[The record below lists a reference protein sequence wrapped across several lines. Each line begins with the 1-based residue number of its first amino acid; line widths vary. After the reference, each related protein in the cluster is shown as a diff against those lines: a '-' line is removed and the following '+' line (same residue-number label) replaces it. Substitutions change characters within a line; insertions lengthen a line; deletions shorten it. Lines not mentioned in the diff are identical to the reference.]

1 MPSSSATRTVLA
13 VLLVAIVGVSIVAGA
28 GVGGGAPAT
37 DTPRPLDAHTGPS
50 ANATSPA
57 DEVHVSDDGE
67 VVMVYDGNA
76 TGDVTEAEFGVDVA
90 TGLANA
96 MLVSDANTSGANGT
110 LSAVLT
116 SDGVSGAGDVSID
129 ETGNLTALDASANLT
144 RTDTENSFDAS
155 VVAATDMGGQ
165 TPGSLETNGSVV
177 VAPDAFRMNAN
188 VSSGQPTLPVQSIE
202 SAATIRGTDTGYTV
216 SIEEVRPR
224 ANETRWGTEEAA
236 NRTLNAQFDAIAT
249 QFNGSSQVS
258 IHSHSFTDTPVN
270 DTLDINYTV
279 TLTDV
284 KTGIA
289 SSVVEGVANDSAI
302 ELTDEERAALVDA
315 VTNVS
320 VDEIAFQQSRTGEAN
335 TAAASVRISNYQ
347 EAVIGFMEI
356 TANRSGSLTEA
367 DVDRY
372 RDTVEARQAANL
384 VQETT
389 WDASL
394 TGSAEETSIEFAI
407 ASNSRNWAA
416 YVSELEARGIEQS
429 TNVTASMS
437 AELVGDA
444 IDVEADFEIQ
454 RADLVG
460 DALSAVGA
468 EMDPA
473 GDDQATR
480 LLRALQDS
488 EFETA
493 RSDVSLAEGT
503 VELRAGASFDNASEL
518 RNATAELFGGTTV
531 AGMYGQSDA
540 DGSATYVYL
549 GDTYTVSELEQRGLV
564 DDDTEVFEGSD
575 ISQFPRMNTTAAA
588 QYLGVEAPSD
598 GDNETAT
605 PTPAPGDGDNG
616 TATPT
621 PTPGDGDDGTATP
634 GPTPTPTPDDGDGG
648 DTVAPGQ
655 PGFGTVVAV
664 LAVLLAGLLAAR
676 RR

>member
-1 MPSSSATRTVLA
+1 MSSSSAGRTTLA

-28 GVGGGAPAT
+28 GVGGQAPAT
-37 DTPRPLDAHTGPS
+37 DTPAPLDAHTGAS

-96 MLVSDANTSGANGT
+96 MLVSNANTSGTNGN

-116 SDGVSGAGDVSID
+116 SGGISGAGDVSID
-129 ETGNLTALDASANLT
+129 ETANLTALDASANLT

-155 VVAATDMGGQ
+155 VVAATDMSAQ

-188 VSSGQPTLPVQSIE
+188 VSSEQPTLPVQSSE
-202 SAATIRGTDTGYTV
+202 AAATIRGTDTGYTV
-216 SIEEVRPR
+216 SVEEVRPR

-236 NRTLNAQFDAIAT
+236 NQTLTAQFDAIAT
-249 QFNGSSQVS
+249 QFDGSSQVS
-258 IHSHSFTDTPVN
+258 IHAHSFTDTPVN
-270 DTLDINYTV
+270 NTLDINYTV

-289 SSVVEGVANDSAI
+289 NSVVEGVANDSAV

-320 VDEIAFQQSRTGEAN
+320 VDEIAVQQSRTGEAN

-356 TANRSGSLTEA
+356 TANRSASLTEA
-367 DVDRY
+367 DIDRY

-394 TGSAEETSIEFAI
+394 SGSAEETSIEFDV
-407 ASNSRNWAA
+407 ASNSQNWSA

-468 EMDPA
+468 ETDST

-493 RSDVSLAEGT
+493 RGDVSLAEGT

-518 RNATAELFGGTTV
+518 RSATAELFGDTTV
-531 AGMYGQSDA
+531 AQMYGQSDA

-549 GDTYTVSELEQRGLV
+549 GDAYTVSELEQRGLV
-564 DDDTEVFEGSD
+564 DDDTEVVEGSNV
-575 ISQFPRMNTTAAA
+575 SQFPRMNTTAAA

-598 GDNETAT
+598 GDNETTT
-605 PTPAPGDGDNG
+605 P
-616 TATPT
+616 TPT
-621 PTPGDGDDGTATP
+621 PTPGDGETA
-634 GPTPTPTPDDGDGG
+634 TPTPDGGDGETATPTPDGGDG

-664 LAVLLAGLLAAR
+664 LAVVLAGLLVAR